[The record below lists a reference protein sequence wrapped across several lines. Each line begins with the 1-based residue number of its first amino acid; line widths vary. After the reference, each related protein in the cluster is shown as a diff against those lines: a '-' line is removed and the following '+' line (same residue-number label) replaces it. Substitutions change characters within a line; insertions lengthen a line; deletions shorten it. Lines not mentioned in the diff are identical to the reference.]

1 MFRFTH
7 LMDPWAPGGPGHTG
21 MATSALGVV
30 PAGTGCLHN
39 GCARAAQGQAGHTTA
54 VPSVAGQELVG
65 THSSFSAS
73 RETIYRLSV
82 PSQDASGKWIPPDQC
97 QFLFLFFSYKHV
109 SSDLDDTGLSSFH
122 CPPASGGSR
131 PQTHFLH
138 PSPCLGL

>member
-7 LMDPWAPGGPGHTG
+7 LMDPWALGGPGTRSWPPQLWG
-21 MATSALGVV
+21 WFLPAQAVCTMAGY
-30 PAGTGCLHN
+30 
-39 GCARAAQGQAGHTTA
+39 TTA
-54 VPSVAGQELVG
+54 VPSVGGQELVG

-82 PSQDASGKWIPPDQC
+82 PSQDAAGKWIPTDQR

-122 CPPASGGSR
+122 CPPASGGIDPRHTFCTLAPASG
-131 PQTHFLH
+131 
-138 PSPCLGL
+138 SELGGT